1 MIAGGIL
8 GGVVDVQSMYL
19 HTCVLRTGGSIQ
31 CWRNND
37 YGQPGNNSSVA
48 TTTPI
53 TVPDIE
59 DAEQIVTG
67 WYASCALGSDG
78 SAWCWGFGTNCQL
91 GDGLS
96 KHTPYPVK
104 VN

>member
-1 MIAGGIL
+1 M
-8 GGVVDVQSMYL
+8 
-19 HTCVLRTGGSIQ
+19 Q
-31 CWRNND
+31 CWGNND
-37 YGQPGNNSSVA
+37 YGQLGNSSSVA

-53 TVPDIE
+53 TVPTIE

-67 WYASCALGSDG
+67 WYASCALKSDG
-78 SAWCWGFGTNCQL
+78 SAWCWGFGTNGQL
-91 GDGLS
+91 GDGLV